1 MTDINDIIKEIIYRS
16 ADECNFNNEE
26 LNFTSILKFF
36 YDITNKYNV
45 KKQLCDEIF
54 NKLLIICKNII
65 DDNSITDHDN
75 NIINRNNNIIDN
87 NIDKFNYYYNTNDE
101 YMQTNIRHSDEYQIR
116 DIKNC
121 HNNNIIREHNSYY
134 KNSEYVNP
142 LIILKNDEHKN
153 NINNKNS
160 TCSTIVKIKPLYNE
174 KAKEEKL
181 DVYYYDI
188 NKDKKL
194 NNLYSSYLY
203 KNQQKDQK
211 GIIYNDNNNN
221 NNRSHNN
228 IIISYNNQTIPIHK
242 EKYPCVY
249 FIEDDNIKN
258 NDDDNNIIH
267 IDEKSFLH
275 KNNRN
280 LLKLFLNGD
289 IIHNVYNKIIKNKHL
304 KKTNR
309 NSLQDKNSKMKL
321 YNESNIFFTFC
332 ILRKYYYTWFQ
343 HSYKQKIL
351 QKRLEKYNKIVRKK
365 ILLKY
370 YDLWFYY
377 NEKKNYLKSAYD
389 KFVNKK
395 NIKLLKQFFN
405 NFINKYKKRKKK
417 NFIYLVHIFNEWKNY
432 TKKRKTLQYATK
444 KITQKK
450 KKKFFLLWKNN
461 FLNKKMKKKKK
472 NEIQNIY
479 NKNLVI
485 KCYVHFILFYNK
497 RKKEHINY
505 SVIYNNTKYNLS
517 YKYFSLF
524 IQIYRENIFFKQYYT
539 LYLEKVRNIFFKKY
553 FTILKEYVSKRKKL
567 QTSFLNINRNKQ
579 INFLKFYMEKW
590 IHRYNEK
597 AKFNNILQIYHD
609 KNKLYIF
616 KKYFDII
623 KKHKEKSFNLK
634 KKFLFLYEK
643 KNKEQVQHIFTNWKN
658 YYSINSTKYI
668 LLYNKYKYKL
678 LINYF
683 HFLYNYK
690 NYRKTKKKKTKQM
703 DDYSKNKLKT
713 KAFMKWIFYHKNYKI
728 NILTFYNF
736 KNDGNFF
743 VYFILKMLWKYQ
755 TIDNKTHS
763 KTFFDLINFS
773 NINININTLIYIH
786 KKYFTKKNI
795 QINVNIFY
803 ENVMFVYK
811 TLNIVFSYIPVLF
824 FVNMNKL
831 KFNLPYISFAIKM
844 ALYKRIF
851 DTWLVDCRRIKQ
863 FKKLVNNKLL
873 KNYFM
878 RFFSLIQKKK
888 KLNNELIKYKYKRKI
903 ILKKKLFSTW
913 VFLWNKYINFRSN
926 FEKFDVNNKRKRIKK
941 IWLKWLA
948 ITKENK
954 LKKEQIVE
962 FFKSLL
968 KKKKKKVW
976 DTLNEYV
983 STCRRKKIQ
992 NKIADLYCMKNYKK
1006 KAFMSLFMYSKNVMY
1021 FKTLNNIAQSYLKRL
1036 CIIKWRNITREFF
1049 KRKKELQNRQYHFD
1063 LNIQRKYFRILLLF
1077 VHFRAIKKKKFLH
1090 FKEIQYKIWIYRYFN
1105 EWKNYIKIKQNKK
1118 EFLENMK
1125 NLFNRKKKLQFLSKW
1140 YTSFIINVKFKEVE
1154 KIIAFKF
1161 SILTFETLFL
1171 YNQKMKRIELFLRNR
1186 SKVFIC
1192 QNIIKRWKHYIK
1204 IKRLKKHIRLKN
1216 FHLIKD
1222 KYFSTWKKTLDK
1234 VRKRKIRESKIYKYR
1249 QTKDKNIIHLFY
1261 NEWKNVFLQNKNIKH
1276 FVYVINNHL
1285 LYKLKYRSFVVI
1297 YKNCEYYSTLQFL
1310 FNNFLIDKRTKIK
1323 RNVFSIL
1330 KCNTKN
1336 RRTHKKAIRFFY
1348 NNIMSKYFNAIKI
1361 YRQRR
1366 LTYRKNE
1373 QELINKRKATYFYA
1387 IMNFYNFLNK
1397 VKSNF
1402 YQIRIRVD
1410 NKIKKEFFSNWFLF
1424 VMKRKKER
1432 NTFLSVLRKRVNKVK
1447 SEIFF
1452 NMKRRV
1458 NKKKYVLLLLNR
1470 MEELIKNKIYR
1481 YGINQLKINRK
1492 CSKIHEKLYLKMQKK
1507 MNQKILQKC
1516 FKTLKNRISKKRK
1529 RELEKNMVSFF
1540 CEQLF
1545 KKKYF
1550 NIICHVSKIKMME
1563 RNMNILKIGNNH
1575 LFYLLRR
1582 HFDIWK
1588 YYIDKKKEYKKK
1600 IELINI
1606 NKKAK
1611 IFYFMLYLKIK
1622 SNYDNICVLYKMY
1635 SLFHSSSCKM
1645 INLDE
1650 ALKYRSKLKCCN
1662 IDIDRNYILGY
1673 YENQNKDLEDRV
1685 YEYMDVPLSNKKKN
1699 MLHKFL
1705 YLKKKVVMLSK
1716 IYNEIKFEQD
1726 DLLYLNKIKY
1736 KEKKKKKLQGIQNH
1750 IHICYMLKNSNMS
1763 SLLLNYLLMYDYYD
1777 MYYFCLHIKKHF
1789 NILYN
1794 YFFNF
1799 LSVKMKKLLLK
1810 FFKKSI
1816 SLSNFIKMISI
1827 KDKDIHQHF
1836 KILIF
1841 IYYLFSRYIR
1851 YDHKSDECDN
1861 NTMYGNN
1868 KLVSDINNNNNNNN
1882 ICVIITKVINNF
1894 LYIKDS
1900 YVDEEESVSD
1910 LHNNNL
1916 NIKKNKLKGSNK
1928 LNKKYISKKEKKKK
1942 SIYVDKKIKRENK
1955 NMLRK
1960 SCNNKYVVYLNSD
1973 KKNKNDNK
1981 KKNVHEYMNCKL
1993 NKMSNMNLFM
2003 SQVSCIS
2010 SVGSSNN
2017 SEEYII
2023 RRKEEIN
2030 EKEKDIRN
2038 ISINN
2043 IYNNK
2048 NNYNYNCSGINKMC
2062 ILSGY
2067 KNIQENLLKNRIE
2080 ENMKEYI
2087 RQFYEDLKIYI
2098 LSNFRDTDNSS
2109 INIKINYSF
2118 LLLNV
2123 EKKKIIEMY
2132 IFFKKFK
2139 KSVISWKMYCKYK
2152 KERRE
2157 IDINKMNN
2165 IKNKMTKEIV
2175 EKYFGIWIILFNEK
2189 VKEIKK
2195 KRKIFLK
2202 KHIHLIFISWHK
2214 LIQVNNYDKEKFKEL
2229 KQVCFNR
2236 IKKIYFEKL
2245 YLYYIKMKNE
2255 KRNYAIIKKH
2265 CNNKKK
2271 QTFFYVWLLLYQYE
2285 KKYYYINKQMNNK
2298 KLQEYFY
2305 KWIYI
2310 YEKKQIYIHFCNT
2323 LNELFFK
2330 KYIFVP
2336 IIKQFKFYNY
2346 IKEKKENIEKKYFL
2360 IYYNI
2365 IKKNNILNKLQL
2377 YIYTSIQYKELKYL
2391 FSVWNKKYKKR
2402 KICRDELQ
2410 QIIINKKRKYLDDWL
2425 AKYNES
2431 KNNVIKKYMHMNN
2444 FKRMLYWNKWMSYH
2458 RYMKIIKKNNK
2469 YLLLKYFSIYKRKYN
2484 TNVVIQNF
2492 IKNKNNKLIKDIF
2505 TVLKEYKDVKKYHK
2519 HIEEYCKT
2527 YYKKKTLKMY
2537 YSYWLY
2543 EYYKIK
2549 KIKNVLHYMFK
2560 IYNDK
2565 MKRVIMNKWIT
2576 YINKK
2581 RFLRNNHNNIVKSKN
2596 NIIINKCF
2604 LMWNKLYN
2612 FLKKKKRNILYTYIH
2627 IWSIH
2632 YKFVCFIK
2640 KINIYLYNIYQNNI
2654 FSFYYILKK
2663 KNENYYCL
2671 QEKGKFVFIQNQ
2683 ICEYLKYKN
2692 DMLYDTF
2699 HSLYIYKEKNKT
2711 LRKYL
2716 ELYKMKNIQ
2725 KEKRKIFFILLKYKN
2740 IKKKKNMLLST
2751 LYTDIINQK
2760 KEYLL
2765 KKYFIILTNIY
2776 FYNYHLNVC
2785 EKTIND
2791 RREKRII
2798 NCFLNKWKEYIKE
2811 CKQLNYLDM
2820 LSQQFL
2826 NYRRKS
2832 EFIISL
2838 KQYYVEHKWKNYCE
2852 YNSLIFYK
2860 KVQERMLSNFIKFWI
2875 MKANQFEYFQQKFD
2889 EFQKQY
2895 NKNIIKK
2902 YFFLLIFSINKIKI
2916 EKKNFDIVHLKRIK
2930 MMKYK
2935 VFYYL
2940 YDMTMSSIKKY
2951 EQVMTTLKHQKG
2963 NEICLKRKFYF
2974 AFLNYIKYKKSIHQI
2989 LITLQDKKNVSLLRK
3004 YFYIFI
3010 YKYVTNMNHYKYYY
3024 YNKFLSLWKY
3034 YIVMRKGHKS
3044 SQKSD
3049 ESESVDGQVG
3059 GAEYYDEEGDEED
3072 EEDEEDDEDDEDEE
3086 DDEGDEDDEVDEDD
3100 EDDEEDEDEDVE
3112 KEDLNDEKEDN
3123 HDEKEDAYNDKNY
3136 NNVDNNDDNN
3146 KEENSSYEKF
3156 SSENHINN
3164 KDHVDFFV
3172 DILDDEIK
3180 VQKETKPFDNSSTSN
3195 DSLGYSSCIFK
3206 IEKKNSNQN
3215 NKKEKIVENNNTRD
3229 YINSGKDNL
3238 KESFETKDD
3247 SDTSCSIDINNLVM
3261 IK

>member
-45 KKQLCDEIF
+45 KKQICDEIF

-75 NIINRNNNIIDN
+75 NIINHHHNNIDN
-87 NIDKFNYYYNTNDE
+87 NVDKFNFYYNTNDE
-101 YMQTNIRHSDEYQIR
+101 YMKTNIKHSDKYQIR

-121 HNNNIIREHNSYY
+121 HNNNNNNNNNSSRENNSYY

-142 LIILKNDEHKN
+142 LIILKSDEHKN
-153 NINNKNS
+153 NINNKNN
-160 TCSTIVKIKPLYNE
+160 TCSSIVKINPLYNE
-174 KAKEEKL
+174 KPKEEKL
-181 DVYYYDI
+181 DLYYYDI

-203 KNQQKDQK
+203 KNHQKEQK

-221 NNRSHNN
+221 N
-228 IIISYNNQTIPIHK
+228 IIISYNNQNVPIHK
-242 EKYPCVY
+242 EKYSCVY
-249 FIEDDNIKN
+249 LIEDDNIKN
-258 NDDDNNIIH
+258 NGNHNNIIH

-304 KKTNR
+304 KKTNKY
-309 NSLQDKNSKMKL
+309 SLQDKNSKMKL
-321 YNESNIFFTFC
+321 YNESNIFFTFY
-332 ILRKYYYTWFQ
+332 ILKKYYHTWFQ
-343 HSYKQKIL
+343 LSYKQKIL
-351 QKRLEKYNKIVRKK
+351 QKRLEKYNKVIRKK
-365 ILLKY
+365 ILIKY

-395 NIKLLKQFFN
+395 NKNSLKQFFN

-461 FLNKKMKKKKK
+461 FFIKKMKKKKK

-485 KCYVHFILFYNK
+485 KCYVHFILFYKK
-497 RKKEHINY
+497 RKKEHMNY
-505 SVIYNNTKYNLS
+505 STIYDNTKYKLS

-539 LYLEKVRNIFFKKY
+539 LYLEKVQNIFFKKY

-567 QTSFLNINRNKQ
+567 QTLFLNINRNKQ
-579 INFLKFYMEKW
+579 INFLMLYMRKW

-597 AKFNNILQIYHD
+597 AKFNNILQIYND

-616 KKYFDII
+616 KKYFHII
-623 KKHKEKSFNLK
+623 KKYKEKSFDLK

-643 KNKEQVQHIFTNWKN
+643 KNKEQVHHIFTNWKN

-690 NYRKTKKKKTKQM
+690 NYRISKKKKTKQM
-703 DDYSKNKLKT
+703 DDYSKNKLKR
-713 KAFMKWIFYHKNYKI
+713 KAYIKWIFYHKNYKI

-743 VYFILKMLWKYQ
+743 VYFILKILWKYQ

-795 QINVNIFY
+795 QNNVNIFY

-831 KFNLPYISFAIKM
+831 KFNLPYISFSIKM

-863 FKKLVNNKLL
+863 FKNLVNNKLL
-873 KNYFM
+873 KNYFI

-888 KLNNELIKYKYKRKI
+888 KLNNEFLKYKHKRKI
-903 ILKKKLFSTW
+903 LLKKKLFSTW
-913 VFLWNKYINFRSN
+913 VFLWNKYINFRTN
-926 FEKFDVNNKRKRIKK
+926 FEKFDGNNKKKRIKK

-954 LKKEQIVE
+954 LKKEKIVE
-962 FFKSLL
+962 FFKI
-968 KKKKKKVW
+968 W
-976 DTLNEYV
+976 DILNEYV
-983 STCRRKKIQ
+983 SVCRRKKIQ
-992 NKIADLYCMKNYKK
+992 NKIAHLYCMKKYKK

-1021 FKTLNNIAQSYLKRL
+1021 FNTLNNIAQSYLKRL

-1090 FKEIQYKIWIYRYFN
+1090 FKEIQYKIWIYQYFN

-1125 NLFNRKKKLQFLSKW
+1125 NLFNRKKKLHFLSKW

-1154 KIIAFKF
+1154 KIIAFKI
-1161 SILTFETLFL
+1161 SILTFEKLIL

-1222 KYFSTWKKTLDK
+1222 KYFSTWKKTFEK
-1234 VRKRKIRESKIYKYR
+1234 VRKRKIRENKIYKYR
-1249 QTKDKNIIHLFY
+1249 QTKDKNIVHLFY
-1261 NEWKNVFLQNKNIKH
+1261 NEWKSVFLQNKNIKH

-1310 FNNFLIDKRTKIK
+1310 FNNFLIDKRSKIK

-1336 RRTHKKAIRFFY
+1336 RRTYKKAIRFFY
-1348 NNIMSKYFNAIKI
+1348 NNIMSKYFNVIKI

-1366 LTYRKNE
+1366 VTYRKNE
-1373 QELINKRKATYFYA
+1373 QTLINKRKATYFYT

-1397 VKSNF
+1397 VKYNF
-1402 YQIRIRVD
+1402 FQIRMRVD
-1410 NKIKKEFFSNWFLF
+1410 NKIKKEFFNIWFLF

-1470 MEELIKNKIYR
+1470 MEELIKSKIYR

-1516 FKTLKNRISKKRK
+1516 LKTLKNRISKKRK
-1529 RELEKNMVSFF
+1529 RELEKQMVSFF

-1563 RNMNILKIGNNH
+1563 RNMIIFKIVNNH
-1575 LFYLLRR
+1575 LIYLLRR
-1582 HFDIWK
+1582 HFHIWK

-1622 SNYDNICVLYKMY
+1622 SNYDNICVLYKIY
-1635 SLFHSSSCKM
+1635 NLFHSSSCKM

-1650 ALKYRSKLKCCN
+1650 ALTYRNKSKCCN
-1662 IDIDRNYILGY
+1662 IYEDGNYILGY
-1673 YENQNKDLEDRV
+1673 YESQNKDLKDRV
-1685 YEYMDVPLSNKKKN
+1685 YEYMDFALYNKKNILQKYV
-1699 MLHKFL
+1699 H
-1705 YLKKKVVMLSK
+1705 LKKKVVMLSK
-1716 IYNEIKFEQD
+1716 IYNEIKFKDD
-1726 DLLYLNKIKY
+1726 DLLYLNKIKN
-1736 KEKKKKKLQGIQNH
+1736 KGKKKQQGIQNH
-1750 IHICYMLKNSNMS
+1750 IHICYMLRNSNMS

-1789 NILYN
+1789 NVLYN

-1799 LSVKMKKLLLK
+1799 LSVKMKKLLFK
-1810 FFKKSI
+1810 FFKKSV
-1816 SLSNFIKMISI
+1816 SLSNFIKMVSVT
-1827 KDKDIHQHF
+1827 DKDIHQHF

-1841 IYYLFSRYIR
+1841 IYYLFNGFIGYYHRN
-1851 YDHKSDECDN
+1851 DQGG
-1861 NTMYGNN
+1861 NTMDGNN
-1868 KLVSDINNNNNNNN
+1868 EMMSDINKIGDGNNNN
-1882 ICVIITKVINNF
+1882 IYIIITNVINNF
-1894 LYIKDS
+1894 LCIKES
-1900 YVDEEESVSD
+1900 YVDEQESVYD
-1910 LHNNNL
+1910 MPKNNL
-1916 NIKKNKLKGSNK
+1916 KINKINLKGSNK
-1928 LNKKYISKKEKKKK
+1928 LNKKYISKREKKKK
-1942 SIYVDKKIKRENK
+1942 CIYVDKKIKRENK
-1955 NMLRK
+1955 NMIIK
-1960 SCNNKYVVYLNSD
+1960 SCNNKYTVYFNTD
-1973 KKNKNDNK
+1973 QKNKYEKK
-1981 KKNVHEYMNCKL
+1981 KKNVDEYMNSKL
-1993 NKMSNMNLFM
+1993 NKMSNLNLFM
-2003 SQVSCIS
+2003 SHVSYIS

-2017 SEEYII
+2017 SREYII
-2023 RRKEEIN
+2023 SRKEEIN
-2030 EKEKDIRN
+2030 EKEKNIRN
-2038 ISINN
+2038 IHINN

-2048 NNYNYNCSGINKMC
+2048 NYYHYFYSDKCRGINKMS
-2062 ILSGY
+2062 ILKDY
-2067 KNIQENLLKNRIE
+2067 KNIQDDLLKKRIE
-2080 ENMKEYI
+2080 EDMKEYI
-2087 RQFYEDLKIYI
+2087 RQFYEHLKIYI
-2098 LSNFRDTDNSS
+2098 LSNFRETDNSTIS
-2109 INIKINYSF
+2109 IKINYSF
-2118 LLLNV
+2118 LLNV
-2123 EKKKIIEMY
+2123 EKNKIIEMY
-2132 IFFKKFK
+2132 IFFKRFK
-2139 KSVISWKMYCKYK
+2139 KVVISWKMYCKYK

-2157 IDINKMNN
+2157 DDINKMNN
-2165 IKNKMTKEIV
+2165 IQNKIRKEIV
-2175 EKYFGIWIILFNEK
+2175 EKYFGIWILIFNEK
-2189 VKEIKK
+2189 VKEIKR

-2202 KHIHLIFISWHK
+2202 KHIHMIFVSWHK

-2236 IKKIYFEKL
+2236 MKKTYFEKL
-2245 YLYYIKMKNE
+2245 YLYSIKMKNE
-2255 KRNYAIIKKH
+2255 KRNYVIIKKQ
-2265 CNNKKK
+2265 CNNKRK

-2323 LNELFFK
+2323 LNELFLK
-2330 KYIFVP
+2330 KNIFVP

-2346 IKEKKENIEKKYFL
+2346 IKEKKDNIEKKYFL

-2391 FSVWNKKYKKR
+2391 FNIWNKKYKKR
-2402 KICRDELQ
+2402 KICRDELH
-2410 QIIINKKRKYLDDWL
+2410 QIIINKKRKYLDHWL
-2425 AKYNES
+2425 ATHKQS
-2431 KNNVIKKYMHMNN
+2431 KNNVIKKYMHLNN
-2444 FKRMLYWNKWMSYH
+2444 FKTMLYWNKWMSYH

-2492 IKNKNNKLIKDIF
+2492 IKKKNSKIIKVIF
-2505 TVLKEYKDVKKYHK
+2505 TVLKEYKEVKKYHK
-2519 HIEEYCKT
+2519 HIKEYCNT
-2527 YYKKKTLKMY
+2527 YYKKKTLKLF
-2537 YSYWLY
+2537 YSSWLY

-2560 IYNDK
+2560 IYDDK
-2565 MKRVIMNKWIT
+2565 MKRVILNEWII
-2576 YINKK
+2576 YVNKK
-2581 RFLRNNHNNIVKSKN
+2581 RFIKNIHNNIVKSKN
-2596 NIIINKCF
+2596 NIIIKKCF
-2604 LMWNKLYN
+2604 FMWNRLYN
-2612 FLKKKKRNILYTYIH
+2612 FLNKKKRNIMYTYIH
-2627 IWSIH
+2627 IWNIH
-2632 YKFVCFIK
+2632 YTFVGFIK

-2692 DMLYDTF
+2692 DILYDTF
-2699 HSLYIYKEKNKT
+2699 RSLYMYKEKNKT

-2716 ELYKMKNIQ
+2716 ELYKMRNIQ

-2740 IKKKKNMLLST
+2740 IKKKKKFLLSN
-2751 LYTDIINQK
+2751 LYTNIMNQK

-2776 FYNYHLNVC
+2776 FYNYHLNIC
-2785 EKTIND
+2785 AKTIND

-2798 NCFLNKWKEYIKE
+2798 NFYLNKWIEYIKE
-2811 CKQLNYLDM
+2811 CKQLNHLDM

-2826 NYRRKS
+2826 NYRRRS

-2875 MKANQFEYFQQKFD
+2875 IKSKQFEYFQQKLD

-2930 MMKYK
+2930 MIKYK

-2940 YDMTMSSIKKY
+2940 YDMSMSSIKKY
-2951 EQVMTTLKHQKG
+2951 EQVMTTLKDQKG
-2963 NEICLKRKFYF
+2963 NEKYLKRKFYF
-2974 AFLNYIKYKKSIHQI
+2974 AFFNYIKYKNRIHHI
-2989 LITLQDKKNVSLLRK
+2989 FITLQEKKNLNLLRK
-3004 YFYIFI
+3004 HFYIFI

-3034 YIVMRKGHKS
+3034 YIVMRKGYPS
-3044 SQKSD
+3044 SEKTD
-3049 ESESVDGQVG
+3049 EGESISGQV
-3059 GAEYYDEEGDEED
+3059 
-3072 EEDEEDDEDDEDEE
+3072 
-3086 DDEGDEDDEVDEDD
+3086 
-3100 EDDEEDEDEDVE
+3100 EDDEEDDDIDEDDDDIDEDDDDIDEDDDNVDEDDDNVDEEDDNVDEEDDNVDEDDVE
-3112 KEDLNDEKEDN
+3112 EGGI
-3123 HDEKEDAYNDKNY
+3123 HDEKEDDHDKKEDVHNDENDINKY
-3136 NNVDNNDDNN
+3136 NNDDNHN
-3146 KEENSSYEKF
+3146 EEENSSYEKF

-3164 KDHVDFFV
+3164 KDHVDFSV
-3172 DILDDEIK
+3172 DMFDDEIN
-3180 VQKETKPFDNSSTSN
+3180 VQKQTKTFDNSSNSN

-3206 IEKKNSNQN
+3206 FEKKNSNQN
-3215 NKKEKIVENNNTRD
+3215 NKNEKMVENNNTRG

-3247 SDTSCSIDINNLVM
+3247 SDTSCSINLNNLIM